1 MIGVQTKS
9 MKSCEATVSLAPRH
23 IVMVAPFGL
32 APKATTRGRALPLA
46 VALVARGHR
55 VTLIVPPWDDP
66 ARSGQEW
73 VEDGVTIRHIALPRR
88 FETAGIVARLRAAIR
103 AARPD
108 LVHVFK
114 PKGHGALA
122 ALGLERRYPVVVD
135 TDDWEGAGGWND
147 SGLYGPAQRALFAW
161 QERDAPRRAAAATAA
176 SRTLEGQ
183 LWGFGLPP
191 ERVAY
196 LPNGV
201 ARARYGD
208 WARAREAAPAVRAW
222 LGLGTA
228 PTVLLYTRFVEFAP
242 ARAVAILRGVREQV
256 PDARLLVVGHGSGGE
271 DAALHDEG
279 RRAGLGAAITQ
290 LPWVE
295 WAELPATLA
304 VGDVAILPYADT
316 LINRAK
322 CSVKA
327 LDLLV
332 AARPIVADAVGQLR
346 ETIVPGESGVLVPPD
361 EPAAFAPAV
370 AALLRDP
377 ARRAVLGAAGER
389 RAWDSF
395 DWARLVVR
403 AEEIY
408 ARACRMRRYHKPK
421 G

>member
-1 MIGVQTKS
+1 
-9 MKSCEATVSLAPRH
+9 VSLAPRH

-32 APKATTRGRALPLA
+32 APKATTSGRALPLA
-46 VALVARGHR
+46 AALVARGHR

-73 VEDGVTIRHIALPRR
+73 VEDGVTIRHISLPRR
-88 FETAGIVARLRAAIR
+88 LETAGIVVRLRAAIR

-122 ALGLERRYPVVVD
+122 ALGLERRYPIVVD

-147 SGLYGPAQRALFAW
+147 SGIYGPAQRALFAW

-183 LWGFGLPP
+183 LWGFGLAR

-196 LPNGV
+196 LPNGIT
-201 ARARYGD
+201 RARHGD
-208 WARAREAAPAVRAW
+208 WARARE
-222 LGLGTA
+222 GA
-228 PTVLLYTRFVEFAP
+228 PTVRARLGLEDAPTILLYTRFVEFAP
-242 ARAVAILRGVREQV
+242 ARAIAILCGVREQV
-256 PDARLLVVGHGSGGE
+256 PDARLLVVGHGFADE
-271 DAALHDEG
+271 DAALHDEA
-279 RRAGLGAAITQ
+279 RRAGLGTAIRH

-295 WAELPATLA
+295 WADLPATLA
-304 VGDVAILPYADT
+304 AGDVAILPYTDT

-346 ETIVPGESGVLVPPD
+346 ETIVPGESGVLVPPE
-361 EPAAFAPAV
+361 EPAAFVPAV

-377 ARRAVLGAAGER
+377 ARRAALGAAAER
-389 RAWDSF
+389 RVWAEF

-403 AEEIY
+403 AEELC
-408 ARACRMRRYHKPK
+408 ARALARYAESVRRK
-421 G
+421 GAR

>member
-1 MIGVQTKS
+1 MMEPTKGS
-9 MKSCEATVSLAPRH
+9 EVAVSLAPRH
-23 IVMVAPFGL
+23 IAMVAPFGL

-46 VALVARGHR
+46 AALVARGHR

-73 VEDGVTIRHIALPRR
+73 VEDGVTIRHISLPRR

-147 SGLYGPAQRALFAW
+147 SGLYSQAQQALFAW

-183 LWGFGLPP
+183 LWGFGLAP
-191 ERVAY
+191 ERVAH

-201 ARARYGD
+201 ARARHGD
-208 WARAREAAPAVRAW
+208 WARAREAAPAVRAQ
-222 LGLGTA
+222 LGLGDA
-228 PTVLLYTRFVEFAP
+228 PTVLLYTRFVEFPP
-242 ARAVAILRGVREQV
+242 ARAVAILRGVREQI
-256 PDARLLVVGHGSGGE
+256 PDVRLLVVGHGFGGE
-271 DAALHDEG
+271 DAALHEEA
-279 RRAGLGAAITQ
+279 RRAGLGAAIHQ
-290 LPWVE
+290 LPWVG
-295 WAELPATLA
+295 WDDLPATLA
-304 VGDVAILPYADT
+304 AGDVAILPYADT

-332 AARPIVADAVGQLR
+332 AARPVVADAVGQLR

-370 AALLRDP
+370 VALLRDP
-377 ARRAVLGAAGER
+377 ARRAALGVAAER
-389 RAWDSF
+389 RVWEQF
-395 DWARLVVR
+395 DWAYLVVR
-403 AEEIY
+403 AEALY
-408 ARACRMRRYHKPK
+408 ARAFARHAESARRK
-421 G
+421 GGR

>member
-1 MIGVQTKS
+1 M
-9 MKSCEATVSLAPRH
+9 SLAPRH

-32 APKATTRGRALPLA
+32 APKATTRARALPLA
-46 VALVARGHR
+46 AALVARGHR

-66 ARSGQEW
+66 AQSGLEW
-73 VEDGVTIRHIALPRR
+73 VEEGVTIRHIALPRR
-88 FETAGIVARLRAAIR
+88 CETAGIVARLRAAIR

-135 TDDWEGAGGWND
+135 TDDWEGRGGWND

-183 LWGFGLPP
+183 LWGFGLAP

-201 ARARYGD
+201 AHARHGG
-208 WARAREAAPAVRAW
+208 WARAREAAPAVRAR
-222 LGLGTA
+222 LGLGDA

-242 ARAVAILRGVREQV
+242 ARAVAILRGVREHV
-256 PDARLLVVGHGSGGE
+256 PDARLLVVGHGLGGQ
-271 DAALHDEG
+271 DAALHAAA
-279 RRAGLGAAITQ
+279 RLAGLDAAITQ

-295 WAELPATLA
+295 WADLPATLA

-346 ETIVPGESGVLVPPD
+346 ETLVPGESGVLVPPD

-377 ARRAVLGAAGER
+377 ARRAALGAAAER

-395 DWARLVVR
+395 DWAHLVVR
-403 AEEIY
+403 AEELY
-408 ARACRMRRYHKPK
+408 ARAFARHAGSARRR
-421 G
+421 GGR

>member
-1 MIGVQTKS
+1 M
-9 MKSCEATVSLAPRH
+9 SLAPRH

-32 APKATTRGRALPLA
+32 APKATTRARALPLA
-46 VALVARGHR
+46 AALVARGHR

-66 ARSGQEW
+66 AQSGLEW
-73 VEDGVTIRHIALPRR
+73 VEEGVTIRHIALPRR
-88 FETAGIVARLRAAIR
+88 CETAGIVARLRAAIR

-135 TDDWEGAGGWND
+135 TDDWEGRGGWND

-183 LWGFGLPP
+183 LWGFGLAP

-201 ARARYGD
+201 AHARHGG
-208 WARAREAAPAVRAW
+208 WARAREAAPAVRAR
-222 LGLGTA
+222 LGLGDA

-242 ARAVAILRGVREQV
+242 ARAVAILRGVREHV
-256 PDARLLVVGHGSGGE
+256 PDARLLVVGHGLGGE
-271 DAALHDEG
+271 DAALHAAA
-279 RRAGLGAAITQ
+279 RLAGLDAAITQ
-290 LPWVE
+290 LPWIE
-295 WAELPATLA
+295 WADLPATLA

-346 ETIVPGESGVLVPPD
+346 ETLVPGESGVLVPPD

-377 ARRAVLGAAGER
+377 ARRAALGAAAER

-395 DWARLVVR
+395 DWAHLVVR
-403 AEEIY
+403 AEELY
-408 ARACRMRRYHKPK
+408 ARAFARHAGSARRR
-421 G
+421 GGR

>member
-1 MIGVQTKS
+1 M
-9 MKSCEATVSLAPRH
+9 SLAPRH

-32 APKATTRGRALPLA
+32 APKATTRARALPLA
-46 VALVARGHR
+46 AALVARGHR

-66 ARSGQEW
+66 AQSGLEW
-73 VEDGVTIRHIALPRR
+73 VEEGVTIRHIALPRR
-88 FETAGIVARLRAAIR
+88 CETAGIVARLRAAIR

-135 TDDWEGAGGWND
+135 TDDWEGRGGWND

-183 LWGFGLPP
+183 LWGFGLAP

-201 ARARYGD
+201 AHARHGG
-208 WARAREAAPAVRAW
+208 WARAREAAPAVRAR
-222 LGLGTA
+222 LGLGDA

-242 ARAVAILRGVREQV
+242 ARAVAILRGVREHV
-256 PDARLLVVGHGSGGE
+256 PDARLLVVGHGLGGE
-271 DAALHDEG
+271 DAALHAAA
-279 RRAGLGAAITQ
+279 RLAGLDAAITQ

-295 WAELPATLA
+295 WADLPATLA

-346 ETIVPGESGVLVPPD
+346 ETLVPGESGVLVPPD

-377 ARRAVLGAAGER
+377 ARRAALGAAAER

-395 DWARLVVR
+395 DWAHLVVR
-403 AEEIY
+403 AEELY
-408 ARACRMRRYHKPK
+408 ARAFARHAGSARRR
-421 G
+421 GGR